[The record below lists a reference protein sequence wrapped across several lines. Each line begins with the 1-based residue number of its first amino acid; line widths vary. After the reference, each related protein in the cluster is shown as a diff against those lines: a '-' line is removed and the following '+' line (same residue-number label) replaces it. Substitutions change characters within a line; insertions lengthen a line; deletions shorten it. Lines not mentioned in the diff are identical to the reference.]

1 VIAAS
6 DLING
11 AESVPG
17 SFQQLEVRAKY
28 IPGYEVQ
35 NFSTTRDGIRRN
47 GTQSSGVSDSKA
59 IVLFT
64 DSGEKKETMANITKV
79 ILVAAIAAVS
89 IASPALA
96 QYASQKEAISARHS
110 GRVRISSHQSALRAF
125 ASGPRSVDDPALT
138 GGGSVGYNE
147 NLRLNRW

>member
-1 VIAAS
+1 MEF
-6 DLING
+6 G
-11 AESVPG
+11 AMERSH
-17 SFQQLEVRAKY
+17 L
-28 IPGYEVQ
+28 
-35 NFSTTRDGIRRN
+35 
-47 GTQSSGVSDSKA
+47 VSDRKA

-125 ASGPRSVDDPALT
+125 ASGPRSIDDPALT